1 MTDRVALDAANPPVD
16 DAGGTVSG
24 ATSLPEAVA
33 TTAQLL
39 SVVRRALVSAVDAIY
54 RSSVVDPALE
64 GESRELVATLLEN
77 RLALTERI
85 EAVDQACVHLQS
97 RLAGVK
103 RKLET
108 TTSPARRDTAT
119 EGDSPEF
126 PIESWAAYYLVRMGI
141 LARQWQLEHVVD
153 ELRVLQAITNP
164 SLCGPDTWAV
174 AERCGLNPLAG
185 AGTQWPE
192 RLAELDALF
201 HANCRRAVALYRL
214 GRGRATIE
222 ALEGLAESAADLH
235 REFQRL
241 SGR

>member
-1 MTDRVALDAANPPVD
+1 MDAESMI
-16 DAGGTVSG
+16 GG

-33 TTAQLL
+33 ATAQLL
-39 SVVRRALVSAVDAIY
+39 RAVRRALVSAVDAIY

-64 GESRELVATLLEN
+64 GEARDLVATLLEN

-97 RLAGVK
+97 RLADVE
-103 RKLET
+103 RKMET
-108 TTSPARRDTAT
+108 TALPARRDIAT

-126 PIESWAAYYLVRMGI
+126 LIESWAAYCLIRMEI
-141 LARQWQLEHVVD
+141 SARQWQLEHVVD

-164 SLCGPDTWAV
+164 SLYGPDIWAV
-174 AERCGLNPLAG
+174 ADRCGLNPLAD

-201 HANCRRAVALYRL
+201 HANCRRAVALRRL

-222 ALEGLAESAADLH
+222 ALAGVAESATDLH

-241 SGR
+241 AEH